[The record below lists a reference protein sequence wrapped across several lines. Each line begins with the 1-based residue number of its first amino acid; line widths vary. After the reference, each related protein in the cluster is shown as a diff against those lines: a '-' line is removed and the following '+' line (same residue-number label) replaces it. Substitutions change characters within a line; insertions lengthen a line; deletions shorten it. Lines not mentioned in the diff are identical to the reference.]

1 MFPLKRL
8 LALILLLLF
17 FNGCTTYTSSNKKF
31 SISSPTIIL
40 SASTILNP
48 AIGLGSFAVNSSAAQ
63 RAYSAADLAFM
74 ASNYGESIAEKAI
87 SKSTN
92 QDCSIGNYFENNN
105 ICIKSK

>member
-74 ASNYGESIAEKAI
+74 ASNNGESIAEKAI

-92 QDCSIGNYFENNN
+92 QSFN
-105 ICIKSK
+105 IKTSFW